1 MNTVQTSIPNA
12 VTIPQGLFWG
22 KFDSET
28 GAWLPLSAHSLDVAM
43 VFRAL
48 CDLPAIN
55 RTLRNT
61 CRSNLT
67 SPQLDRLAV
76 LVMLHDAGK
85 ANLGFQFKIFDPNAP
100 RAGHIKELAPILD
113 PQVYDHELHTSF
125 LSSLPQEM
133 WEWFAEEEDPYSY
146 LMAIFSHH
154 GRPLVFRGE
163 THGLFRLAKTRW
175 WRSAGAWDPMRAV
188 ADITHAARLAFPQAF
203 LPGGAPLPSEPAFH
217 HRFAGLVMLA
227 DWIGSHAQWFPIES
241 TSIEDRLKRNRETV
255 PKALQAI
262 GLDIAQAR
270 AVALEKSD
278 KFVDL
283 FDFQPRPLQAAIDAL
298 DPADPATQLIIA
310 ESETGSGKTEAA
322 LAWFFKLFR
331 AGAVDSLFF
340 ALPTRVAARSIYQRV
355 RQSMERWFPDPAFR
369 PITVLAVPGYAQVDG
384 FSPRQLLPYEKIANR
399 WQDDPGL
406 RYRERHWAAEHP
418 KRFLAA
424 PIAIGTI
431 DQALLSTVQVAHAH
445 LRAICL
451 DRSLLVVDEVHAS
464 DHYMTQLLKAVL
476 RRHFASGNRAM
487 LLSATLG
494 SRSRSEYVSLTFP
507 SIHVPDVKE
516 AEDTPYPAIT
526 LANGTTHK
534 TSPTVGTRKTV
545 TFDLQPY
552 SFELESI
559 LPMLITALQ
568 SSARVVVVLNTV
580 DRSNVLLR
588 ALESHPDVNPDAL
601 FQCRGTICPHHGRF
615 APQDRTVLDHEVSKR
630 LGPGSSGGPLVIV
643 GTQTLEQSLDID
655 ADFMI
660 TDLAPA
666 DVLLQRV
673 GRLHRHNRSR
683 PPGYERARCVVLVP
697 PHSLVQAL
705 DRRGEALGSFR
716 RIGLGSVYEDLRIL
730 ELTMKTLLRRKTVTI
745 PDDNRSLVEAA
756 THPDCLAT
764 LNDGPWEKHAEL
776 VEGRT
781 LAKGVAAREVLADFD
796 SHFGETEFNEL
807 GGQISVR
814 LGTDNLQLPV
824 DRPFTSPFGVE
835 ITELVI
841 PGHLAPKDQPEQ
853 ITVEEVHEDSVY
865 LRCGDRRYRYGR
877 YGLEA
882 LS

>member
-310 ESETGSGKTEAA
+310 ESATGSGKT
-322 LAWFFKLFR
+322 
-331 AGAVDSLFF
+331 
-340 ALPTRVAARSIYQRV
+340 
-355 RQSMERWFPDPAFR
+355 
-369 PITVLAVPGYAQVDG
+369 
-384 FSPRQLLPYEKIANR
+384 
-399 WQDDPGL
+399 
-406 RYRERHWAAEHP
+406 
-418 KRFLAA
+418 
-424 PIAIGTI
+424 
-431 DQALLSTVQVAHAH
+431 
-445 LRAICL
+445 
-451 DRSLLVVDEVHAS
+451 
-464 DHYMTQLLKAVL
+464 
-476 RRHFASGNRAM
+476 
-487 LLSATLG
+487 
-494 SRSRSEYVSLTFP
+494 
-507 SIHVPDVKE
+507 
-516 AEDTPYPAIT
+516 
-526 LANGTTHK
+526 
-534 TSPTVGTRKTV
+534 
-545 TFDLQPY
+545 
-552 SFELESI
+552 
-559 LPMLITALQ
+559 
-568 SSARVVVVLNTV
+568 
-580 DRSNVLLR
+580 
-588 ALESHPDVNPDAL
+588 
-601 FQCRGTICPHHGRF
+601 
-615 APQDRTVLDHEVSKR
+615 
-630 LGPGSSGGPLVIV
+630 
-643 GTQTLEQSLDID
+643 
-655 ADFMI
+655 
-660 TDLAPA
+660 
-666 DVLLQRV
+666 
-673 GRLHRHNRSR
+673 
-683 PPGYERARCVVLVP
+683 
-697 PHSLVQAL
+697 
-705 DRRGEALGSFR
+705 
-716 RIGLGSVYEDLRIL
+716 
-730 ELTMKTLLRRKTVTI
+730 
-745 PDDNRSLVEAA
+745 
-756 THPDCLAT
+756 
-764 LNDGPWEKHAEL
+764 
-776 VEGRT
+776 
-781 LAKGVAAREVLADFD
+781 
-796 SHFGETEFNEL
+796 
-807 GGQISVR
+807 
-814 LGTDNLQLPV
+814 
-824 DRPFTSPFGVE
+824 
-835 ITELVI
+835 
-841 PGHLAPKDQPEQ
+841 
-853 ITVEEVHEDSVY
+853 
-865 LRCGDRRYRYGR
+865 
-877 YGLEA
+877 
-882 LS
+882 